1 MGYKLPDGR
10 YVDDSGKVYKN
21 YNDALAEFRTRQA
34 RQQQESFLKRS
45 LNRYSTAN
53 EELYGQQQLKNTL
66 GWIPGFGQVLD
77 KRMQGLAQTKE
88 DAQAGIIGHS
98 GQLGIYQERMG
109 ELLPTKPFEIR
120 GSDIGG
126 DGRGEQYRQ
135 QLSQYTPKAFP
146 MTSEGQFTRYF
157 GTSEMD
163 PFFGPSSR
171 GAGAPKTAEEMT
183 TLATQQKAPMET
195 PLSTY
200 YRSQSAAGRA
210 EMPAITEGLGYAKGT
225 PLAQWAEANPMLAK
239 RLFEKTK
246 AKKAAGTEEDS
257 YAHPRDL
264 GAGAQAEEGYTLA
277 AYGIK

>member
-1 MGYKLPDGR
+1 MSDGGR
-10 YVDDSGKVYKN
+10 FVNVPGKGK
-21 YNDALAEFRTRQA
+21 R
-34 RQQQESFLKRS
+34 FLTDKGEY
-45 LNRYSTAN
+45 RYSA
-53 EELYGQQQLKNTL
+53 
-66 GWIPGFGQVLD
+66 PGDV
-77 KRMQGLAQTKE
+77 T
-88 DAQAGIIGHS
+88 AGIIPRIEQFFRTTFTPRGTDRFTPAEINALLIGRRFAPNPLQGDPTGRYIPGNMQVPFTVPAANS
-98 GQLGIYQERMG
+98 DTGGGGGQPQ
-109 ELLPTKPFEIR
+109 F
-120 GSDIGG
+120 
-126 DGRGEQYRQ
+126 
-135 QLSQYTPKAFP
+135 KAQP
-146 MTSEGQFTRYF
+146 MTSQGQFDRYF

-171 GAGAPKTAEEMT
+171 GAGAPKTAEEMMA
-183 TLATQQKAPMET
+183 LATQQKAPMET

-246 AKKAAGTEEDS
+246 AKKAAGTEEDA

-264 GAGAQAEEGYTLA
+264 GAGAQAEQGYTLA

>member
-1 MGYKLPDGR
+1 MSDRGR
-10 YVDDSGKVYKN
+10 FVNVPGKG
-21 YNDALAEFRTRQA
+21 TR
-34 RQQQESFLKRS
+34 FLTDKGEY
-45 LNRYSTAN
+45 RYGA
-53 EELYGQQQLKNTL
+53 
-66 GWIPGFGQVLD
+66 PGDF
-77 KRMQGLAQTKE
+77 T
-88 DAQAGIIGHS
+88 AGIIPRIEKFLGGLFAPKTPQAS
-98 GQLGIYQERMG
+98 LTAPAAPVLPAPENSATGGGGGQPQ
-109 ELLPTKPFEIR
+109 F
-120 GSDIGG
+120 
-126 DGRGEQYRQ
+126 
-135 QLSQYTPKAFP
+135 KAQP

-163 PFFGPSSR
+163 PFFGASSR
-171 GAGAPKTAEEMT
+171 GAGAPKTAEEMM

-257 YAHPRDL
+257 YVHPRDL
-264 GAGAQAEEGYTLA
+264 GAGAQAEQGYTLA
-277 AYGIK
+277 AYGLK

>member
-1 MGYKLPDGR
+1 MSDRGR
-10 YVDDSGKVYKN
+10 FVNVPGKG
-21 YNDALAEFRTRQA
+21 TR
-34 RQQQESFLKRS
+34 FLTDKGEY
-45 LNRYSTAN
+45 RYGA
-53 EELYGQQQLKNTL
+53 
-66 GWIPGFGQVLD
+66 PGDF
-77 KRMQGLAQTKE
+77 T
-88 DAQAGIIGHS
+88 AGIIPRIEKFLGGLFAPKTPQAS
-98 GQLGIYQERMG
+98 LTAPAAPVLPAPENSATGGGGGQPQ
-109 ELLPTKPFEIR
+109 F
-120 GSDIGG
+120 
-126 DGRGEQYRQ
+126 
-135 QLSQYTPKAFP
+135 KAQP

-163 PFFGPSSR
+163 PFFGASSR
-171 GAGAPKTAEEMT
+171 GAGAPKTAEEMM

-257 YAHPRDL
+257 YVHPRDL